1 MWLQSCSTCFASKLN
16 SGGRYV
22 HTPPVSCEDSNRFC
36 LHNNMYLDPK
46 NKYKLEKDR
55 DKISRVIS
63 ENKIKLIYGLEEN
76 VICEL
81 KNCISKKS
89 DTY

>member
-1 MWLQSCSTCFASKLN
+1 L
-16 SGGRYV
+16 
-22 HTPPVSCEDSNRFC
+22 
-36 LHNNMYLDPK
+36 YLDPK

-63 ENKIKLIYGLEEN
+63 ENNIKLIYGIQEN
-76 VICEL
+76 IICEL